1 MLKIQMRA
9 VQMDMAARPPH
20 RRSAAATLAVG
31 LTLALVTLPALT
43 DPITDQIDAA
53 KRAYEAGDPRVAIQA
68 LEFAATQ
75 IQKQIETE
83 QLGLLPQPLPGW
95 SADEPTSA
103 TGGIAAV
110 FAGTNLT
117 RTYRED
123 AGSGT
128 LTVTITADSPV
139 LSMLTTLMQA
149 NPTSTPYTRGGYRGM
164 LEVHEGGSTKI
175 LLMIGTRI
183 QIQID
188 GTGTD
193 QRTLEAYIDA
203 MDLKRLEKA
212 LLG

>member
-1 MLKIQMRA
+1 
-9 VQMDMAARPPH
+9 
-20 RRSAAATLAVG
+20 
-31 LTLALVTLPALT
+31 
-43 DPITDQIDAA
+43 
-53 KRAYEAGDPRVAIQA
+53 
-68 LEFAATQ
+68 
-75 IQKQIETE
+75 
-83 QLGLLPQPLPGW
+83 
-95 SADEPTSA
+95 
-103 TGGIAAV
+103 V

-128 LTVTITADSPV
+128 LTITITADSPV